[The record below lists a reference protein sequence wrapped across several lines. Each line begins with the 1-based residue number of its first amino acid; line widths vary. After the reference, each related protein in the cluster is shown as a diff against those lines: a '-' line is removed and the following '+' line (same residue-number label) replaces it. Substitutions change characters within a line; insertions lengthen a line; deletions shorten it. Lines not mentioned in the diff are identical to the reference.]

1 MVTLKI
7 IFSPNHPQPSLYLL
21 IRYHLLFHVLQ
32 YNESERL
39 SSKINES
46 SEKLLY
52 AHFLNPCN
60 PLLIG
65 VIKNPFSHKSQDGPE
80 PL

>member
-1 MVTLKI
+1 MMNKLKSLKP
-7 IFSPNHPQPSLYLL
+7 SPSCS
-21 IRYHLLFHVLQ
+21 RLQ

-39 SSKINES
+39 SSKIYES